1 MIVMRLP
8 LLTLLGAIG
17 LAAASLATAADSF
30 TVGVLSC
37 AAESDRDRRLE
48 CYDRAVAGYTAALAG
63 GKRDSVAGVAPSGV
77 ASPGVAATSATRAS
91 ATGSPAPSQATGAP
105 AVVGSAPAVAAA
117 GVPAVAGSA
126 PAAAAAAAEKPVAP
140 APRHVAAHISSIE
153 HFPDYIVVHLD
164 NQQTWK
170 QVSDSPGSL
179 VLRNGDSV
187 TIDKQ
192 MGSFWLAGPK
202 GEAIQVRLEAPRP

>member
-1 MIVMRLP
+1 MTVMRLP
-8 LLTLLGAIG
+8 MRTLLGAIG
-17 LAAASLATAADSF
+17 LATASLATGDGSF

-48 CYDRAVAGYTAALAG
+48 CYDRAVAAYTAALAG
-63 GKRDSVAGVAPSGV
+63 GKRDSVAGGAPL
-77 ASPGVAATSATRAS
+77 PATAT
-91 ATGSPAPSQATGAP
+91 PAPA
-105 AVVGSAPAVAAA
+105 GSAPL
-117 GVPAVAGSA
+117 PAKAA
-126 PAAAAAAAEKPVAP
+126 PAAAATTAEKPVTP
-140 APRHVAAHISSIE
+140 EPPRHVAARISSIE

-192 MGSFWLAGPK
+192 MGSYWLAGPK
-202 GEAIQVRLEAPRP
+202 GEAVQVRLETPKP